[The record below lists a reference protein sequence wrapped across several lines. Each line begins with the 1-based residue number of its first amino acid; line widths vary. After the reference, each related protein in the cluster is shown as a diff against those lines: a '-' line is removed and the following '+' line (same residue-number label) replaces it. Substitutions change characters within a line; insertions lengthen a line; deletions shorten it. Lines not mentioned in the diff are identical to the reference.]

1 MGEIWASKWGDGH
14 GAVGGACGLMWS
26 MGHMY
31 LLPILLILYALACES
46 ERDHEAALR
55 GRGADD

>member
-46 ERDHEAALR
+46 ERD
-55 GRGADD
+55 